1 MKQVEVCKII
11 GVCGILYNIVIYVME
26 EMDDEDE
33 ENVNVVVYLV
43 FCGFEDG
50 ILIRNFII
58 RIQVKSLKYDS
69 GCNY

>member
-1 MKQVEVCKII
+1 
-11 GVCGILYNIVIYVME
+11 ME

-33 ENVNVVVYLV
+33 ENVNVVVFLV

-58 RIQVKSLKYDS
+58 RI
-69 GCNY
+69 

>member
-43 FCGFEDG
+43 FCDLRME
-50 ILIRNFII
+50 
-58 RIQVKSLKYDS
+58 Y
-69 GCNY
+69 